1 MNDEET
7 STPPPRTAGPRSLP
21 GEEAAPPVRA
31 GGGVAGLVVVLVL
44 LVALVIARPG
54 LVGEPA
60 VPDSSGSGP
69 STEQTNSGA
78 VVPTGHTTEVTIS
91 VEGMSFAPS
100 TIEVPVGDAL
110 RITLDNTGDQR
121 HDLVLDTGASTGA
134 VAPGARGQ
142 LDAGIITTDV
152 DGWCSISGH
161 RQMGMTLKI
170 IATGAK
176 PGVSSPS
183 SDPASSPGSSP
194 GADPNA
200 GSIHGSTS
208 GPTSAE
214 LSAQAHKSDA
224 ARAEL
229 PGIKDPGSGSPAQH
243 SYTFTVTEH
252 SEQVADGLTRS
263 VWTYNGTSPG
273 PLLRGKIGD
282 TFTIT
287 LVNNGTMGHS
297 IDFHAGEIAPD
308 APMKTIEPGESL
320 TYTFTA
326 HRSGIWMYHCS
337 TPPMSSHIANGLFG
351 AVIIAPD
358 NLEDVDR
365 EYVLIQSEL
374 YLAADGEAAD
384 ADKIAAGTP
393 DAVVFNGRAFQYD
406 AHPLTAEV
414 GQRVRIWVL
423 DAGPDE
429 PLSFHVVG
437 AQFDTVWKEGAYSV
451 HHGTSTDGLT
461 RGTTGSQTLG
471 LQVAEGGFVEFTT
484 HQAGTYPFV
493 NHQMSL
499 AEKGAHGLLVVSD
512 ATK

>member
-1 MNDEET
+1 
-7 STPPPRTAGPRSLP
+7 
-21 GEEAAPPVRA
+21 
-31 GGGVAGLVVVLVL
+31 
-44 LVALVIARPG
+44 
-54 LVGEPA
+54 
-60 VPDSSGSGP
+60 
-69 STEQTNSGA
+69 
-78 VVPTGHTTEVTIS
+78 
-91 VEGMSFAPS
+91 
-100 TIEVPVGDAL
+100 
-110 RITLDNTGDQR
+110 
-121 HDLVLDTGASTGA
+121 
-134 VAPGARGQ
+134 
-142 LDAGIITTDV
+142 
-152 DGWCSISGH
+152 
-161 RQMGMTLKI
+161 
-170 IATGAK
+170 
-176 PGVSSPS
+176 
-183 SDPASSPGSSP
+183 
-194 GADPNA
+194 
-200 GSIHGSTS
+200 
-208 GPTSAE
+208 
-214 LSAQAHKSDA
+214 
-224 ARAEL
+224 
-229 PGIKDPGSGSPAQH
+229 
-243 SYTFTVTEH
+243 
-252 SEQVADGLTRS
+252 
-263 VWTYNGTSPG
+263 
-273 PLLRGKIGD
+273 
-282 TFTIT
+282 
-287 LVNNGTMGHS
+287 
-297 IDFHAGEIAPD
+297 
-308 APMKTIEPGESL
+308 
-320 TYTFTA
+320 
-326 HRSGIWMYHCS
+326 
-337 TPPMSSHIANGLFG
+337 MSSHIANGLFG

-406 AHPLTAEV
+406 VHPLTAEV